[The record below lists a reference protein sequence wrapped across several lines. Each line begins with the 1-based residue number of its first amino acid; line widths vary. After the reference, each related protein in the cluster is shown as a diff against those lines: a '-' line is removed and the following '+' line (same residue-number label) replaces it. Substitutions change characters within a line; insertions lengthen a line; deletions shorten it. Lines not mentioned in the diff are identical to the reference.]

1 MICRAA
7 IFTLIFPITSSVLA
21 QEAAAPPTPIAPP
34 ASVATST
41 PTPATVTTLRKRGW
55 LSRVMHPFSSSET
68 LPSYKDPKL
77 RGLVVELQLA
87 PQPVKL
93 SEVRQIEVK
102 LMVTNRGKYPVA
114 LDFPTDQRIEIQL
127 LNSADVVLAKWSDT
141 HAINEKSGAVL
152 INPDEHV
159 EYKETIATREL
170 TPNKVFIA
178 DVFLPKYP
186 ELRVRQKFLTEP

>member
-1 MICRAA
+1 
-7 IFTLIFPITSSVLA
+7 
-21 QEAAAPPTPIAPP
+21 
-34 ASVATST
+34 
-41 PTPATVTTLRKRGW
+41 
-55 LSRVMHPFSSSET
+55 
-68 LPSYKDPKL
+68 
-77 RGLVVELQLA
+77 
-87 PQPVKL
+87 
-93 SEVRQIEVK
+93 
-102 LMVTNRGKYPVA
+102 MVTNRGKYPVA

-186 ELRVRQKFLTEP
+186 ELRVRQKFLTEQ